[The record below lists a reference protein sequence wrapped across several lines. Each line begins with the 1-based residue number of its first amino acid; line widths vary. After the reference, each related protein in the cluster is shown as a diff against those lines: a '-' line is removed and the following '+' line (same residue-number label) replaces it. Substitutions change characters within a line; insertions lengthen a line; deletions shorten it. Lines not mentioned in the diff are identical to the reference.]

1 MEAAMRLMIVAL
13 AVVLVGWLPAVHAQ
27 PRPDFSGEWV
37 LNRTM
42 SSLPGDTYAALE
54 SGVVRIQHREP
65 VFTFQRTF
73 VVNKQALDASFEI
86 QTDGREIAVA
96 SRGLTSRSRLEWQGT
111 SLVLTALIKGPRGDI
126 SNIVRYELLDGGRV
140 LRAIEDLGGA
150 APAHH
155 NVWMYERR

>member
-1 MEAAMRLMIVAL
+1 MRLMILLL
-13 AVVLVGWLPAVHAQ
+13 AVVVVPAPRPVHAQ
-27 PRPDFSGEWV
+27 QRPDFSGEWV

-42 SSLPGDTYAALE
+42 SSLQAETYAALE

-65 VFTFQRTF
+65 AFTFQRTF
-73 VVNKQALDASFEI
+73 VVNKQSLDASFET
-86 QTDGREIAVA
+86 QTDGREIAAA
-96 SRGLTSRSRLEWQGT
+96 SRRLTSRSRLEWQGT
-111 SLVLTALIKGPRGDI
+111 SLVLTALINGPRGEV
-126 SNIVRYELLDGGRV
+126 SNIVRYELLEGGRV